1 MMLHFGMDGM
11 AETDDYYSDT
21 ATSADID
28 LLLSNIGK
36 LANVAFFIWNEEN
49 GLPLYI
55 SRQLAKFYRLSM
67 PEFMARFPNNELIAA
82 NMVGD
87 DGARYLA
94 ASGTG
99 NYEVEFRIHRAD
111 GTIGFA
117 REMGENIFD
126 AHTKR
131 VLRSAGAVV
140 DLTAMKEAEQAL
152 KEALRYQ
159 TATGEILNVISR
171 SPTDIQPVLEVLT
184 KSAASLCAADESVIY
199 LRSGEEYHAHAAFGA
214 APGFLEFL
222 KANPRKH
229 GQKSLVPRVIGS
241 KAVEHIPDLTLDKDY
256 EFPELSQFTD
266 QCAMLGVPILR
277 DGQVEGVFVLSRRVP
292 GLFSDRQVELMETL
306 AGQALIAME
315 NARLFK
321 ALQHRTEELSRSL
334 EDLRAAQDR
343 LVQTEKLASLGQLTA
358 GIAHEIK
365 NPLNFVNNF
374 SALSIELVDELN
386 ELLAKS
392 PLDGKLR
399 EEASELTGLLNGN
412 LGKVVQH
419 GRRADSIV
427 KNMLL
432 HSRQGSG
439 EHRSVNVNAVVEE
452 SLNLAYH
459 GARAERKDF
468 NVTLDRHFDPEAGEV
483 DLYPQE
489 ITRVLLNLLS
499 NGFYATGKRAEQASG
514 DYDPVLSASTKNL
527 GHAVEIT
534 IRDNGIG
541 IPPNVKDKMFN
552 PFFTTKPA
560 GEGTGLG
567 LSLSHDIIVKQ
578 HAGTIEVDTEP
589 GRFTQF
595 RIVLPRNAATL
606 GEKGGPA

>member
-1 MMLHFGMDGM
+1 MV
-11 AETDDYYSDT
+11 ESDDYHSDA
-21 ATSADID
+21 ATSADMD
-28 LLLSNIGK
+28 LLLSNISK
-36 LANVAFFIWNEEN
+36 LANVAFFVWNEEDRR
-49 GLPLYI
+49 PLYI
-55 SRQLAKFYRLSM
+55 SSQLAKFYRLSM
-67 PEFMARFPNNELIAA
+67 ADFMARFPNEELIAA

-94 ASGTG
+94 ASAAG
-99 NYEVEFRIHRAD
+99 NYELEFRAYRSD

-117 REMGENIFD
+117 REVGENIWD
-126 AHTKR
+126 ADAKR
-131 VLRSAGAVV
+131 VLRSAGAVI
-140 DLTAMKEAEQAL
+140 DITAMKETEQAL
-152 KEALRYQ
+152 TEALKYQ

-184 KSAASLCAADESVIY
+184 KSAANLCAADESVIY
-199 LRSGEEYHAHAAFGA
+199 LRSGEEFHAHAAFGTT
-214 APGFLEFL
+214 PDFLDFL

-229 GQKSLVPRVIGS
+229 GQKSLVPRVIIS
-241 KAVEHIPDLTLDKDY
+241 KIIEHIPDLLLDKEYD
-256 EFPELSQFTD
+256 FPDLAQFTARR
-266 QCAMLGVPILR
+266 AMLGVPILR
-277 DGQVEGVFVLSRRVP
+277 DGQVDGVFVLSRRDPVP
-292 GLFSDRQVELMETL
+292 FSDRQIELMETL

-374 SALSIELVDELN
+374 SSLSIELVGELN
-386 ELLAKS
+386 ELLAGL
-392 PLDGKLR
+392 PLDGKIR

-439 EHRSVNVNAVVEE
+439 EHRPVSVNAVVEE

-459 GARAERKDF
+459 GARAERKEF
-468 NVTLDRHFDPEAGEV
+468 NITLERHFDPEAGEA
-483 DLYPQE
+483 DLYAQE
-489 ITRVLLNLLS
+489 ITRVLLNLMS
-499 NGFYATGKRAEQASG
+499 NGFYATGKRAAQASG
-514 DYDPVLSASTKNL
+514 DYEPVLSASTKNL
-527 GHAVEIT
+527 GHAVGIT

-541 IPPNVKDKMFN
+541 IPPDVKEKMFN

-567 LSLSHDIIVKQ
+567 LSLSYDIIVKQ

-589 GRFTQF
+589 GRFTEF
-595 RIVLPRNAATL
+595 RIVLPRNAASL
-606 GEKGGPA
+606 GKKEAPV

>member
-1 MMLHFGMDGM
+1 M
-11 AETDDYYSDT
+11 AETGDYYSDA

-28 LLLSNIGK
+28 LLLSTISK
-36 LANVAFFIWNEEN
+36 LANVAFFVWNEED
-49 GLPLYI
+49 GRPLYI
-55 SRQLAKFYRLSM
+55 SSQLAKFYRLSM
-67 PEFMARFPNNELIAA
+67 PDFMARFPNEQLIAA

-94 ASGTG
+94 ASGSG
-99 NYEVEFRIHRAD
+99 NYELEFRAYRSD

-117 REMGENIFD
+117 REVGDNILD
-126 AHTKR
+126 ADTKR
-131 VLRSAGAVV
+131 VLRSAGAVI
-140 DLTAMKEAEQAL
+140 DITAMKETEQAL
-152 KEALRYQ
+152 TEALKYQ

-184 KSAASLCAADESVIY
+184 KSAANLCAADESVIY
-199 LRSGEEYHAHAAFGA
+199 LRKGEEYHAHAAFGTM
-214 APGFLEFL
+214 PGFLDFL
-222 KANPRKH
+222 KANPRKL
-229 GQKSLVPRVIGS
+229 GQKSLVPRVIETG
-241 KAVEHIPDLTLDKDY
+241 VIQHIPDLLLDQQYD
-256 EFPELSQFTD
+256 FPELAQFTARR
-266 QCAMLGVPILR
+266 AMLGVPILR
-277 DGQVEGVFVLSRRVP
+277 EGRVEGVFVLSRQVP
-292 GLFSDRQVELMETL
+292 GPFSDRQVDLMETL

-321 ALQHRTEELSRSL
+321 ALQLRTEELSQSL

-374 SALSIELVDELN
+374 SSLSIELVEELS
-386 ELLAKS
+386 ELLAKL
-392 PLDGKLR
+392 PLEDKLR
-399 EEASELTGLLNGN
+399 EEASELTGMLNGN

-432 HSRQGSG
+432 HSRHGSG
-439 EHRSVNVNAVVEE
+439 EHRPVNVNAVVEE

-468 NVTLDRHFDPEAGEV
+468 NVTLERDFDPEAGEA

-489 ITRVLLNLLS
+489 ITRVLLNLMS
-499 NGFYATGKRAEQASG
+499 NGFYATSKRAAQASG
-514 DYDPVLSASTKNL
+514 DYDPMLSASTKNL
-527 GHAVEIT
+527 GQAVAIT

-541 IPPNVKDKMFN
+541 IPPEVKEKMFN

-589 GRFTQF
+589 GRFTEF
-595 RIVLPRNAATL
+595 RIVLSRNAATV
-606 GEKGGPA
+606 GKKGGPV